1 MILKGYL
8 FSLGYALVC
17 ILLAALLYRLGVPK
31 RFTRKAVHILVGF
44 EWVILYH
51 LVGASV
57 HFLAVCIIC
66 LVALYL
72 EYRLRLLPMMS
83 SDSDNAPG
91 TVYYAL
97 AMTVMAAI
105 TLVLPEMILPFGIG
119 VFCTSFG
126 DGLAGVVGQGITK
139 YNPKILGNK
148 TLLGTLTNLAVSLAT
163 PIIFSHLFGLGL
175 ELWQCVVIALFSTEL
190 ELFVGYGLDNIAV
203 TLGVSGL
210 SYLFMTLPTLGSY
223 VLPIVLT
230 PVIVALA
237 YKKNALTVGGIFG
250 ALFLDLAVSLAFGNF
265 GFLIICIF
273 FGGSVVIDKF
283 KKRYKKKQGNEGEQ
297 AEKRGECRDIIQVTA
312 NGFVALLAA
321 LLYMQS
327 LSHILVIVFCTAI
340 AEAFADTT
348 ASGLGIFS
356 DKVYDPFRMKK
367 CDKGESGGMSTLGT
381 LSSLLASLTIA
392 LTAYLFGR
400 ISPLEMLI
408 VALSGFLG
416 AVFDSMLGSL
426 LQVKYRC
433 PVCERTVETEEHCGN
448 ATEKISGI
456 SAINNDTVNFLST
469 VFSSAVAILLLLIF
483 R

>member
-1 MILKGYL
+1 MILWGYV
-8 FSLGYALVC
+8 FSLGYALAC
-17 ILLAALLYRLGVPK
+17 ILLAALLYKLGVPK
-31 RFTRKAVHILVGF
+31 RFTRKVVHILVGF
-44 EWVILYH
+44 EWAILYH
-51 LVGASV
+51 FVGASV

-66 LVALYL
+66 LLALYL
-72 EYRLRLLPMMS
+72 EYRMRLLPMMS

-139 YNPKILGNK
+139 CNPKILGNK
-148 TLLGTLTNLAVSLAT
+148 TLFGTLANFAVSLAT
-163 PIIFSHLFGLGL
+163 PIIFSSIFGMGL
-175 ELWQCVVIALFSTEL
+175 ELWQCIIIALFSTEL

-210 SYLFMTLPTLGSY
+210 SYLFMTLPTVGDY
-223 VLPIVLT
+223 VLPIILT

-237 YKKNALTVGGIFG
+237 YRKNALTVGGIFG
-250 ALFLDLAVSLAFGNF
+250 ALFLDLATSLAFGNF
-265 GFLIICIF
+265 GFLLICIF

-283 KKRYKKKQGNEGEQ
+283 KKRYKEKHSESGEV
-297 AEKRGECRDIIQVTA
+297 AEKRGECRDIVQVAA

-348 ASGLGIFS
+348 ASGVGVFS
-356 DKVYDPFRMKK
+356 GNVYDPFRMRR
-367 CDKGESGGMSTLGT
+367 CEKGESGGMSPLGT
-381 LSSLLASLTIA
+381 LSSLVASFIIA

-400 ISPLEMLI
+400 ISPLELI
-408 VALSGFLG
+408 IVTLSGFLG

-433 PVCERTVETEEHCGN
+433 PVCKRTVEVEEHCGT
-448 ATEKISGI
+448 ATERISGI
-456 SAINNDTVNFLST
+456 SAVNNDTVNFLST
-469 VFSSAVAILLLLIF
+469 VFSSLVAIILLLIF